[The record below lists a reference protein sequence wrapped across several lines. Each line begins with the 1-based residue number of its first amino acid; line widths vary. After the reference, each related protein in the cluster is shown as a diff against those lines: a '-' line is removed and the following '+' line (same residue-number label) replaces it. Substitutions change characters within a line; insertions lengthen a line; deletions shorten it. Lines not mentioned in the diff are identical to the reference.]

1 MTSRTCEVP
10 QSKKTENPPGLGAVK
25 LLLNCSVSFRGK
37 QNKTK
42 QTVLFSDFFFFHND
56 LNSGYF

>member
-42 QTVLFSDFFFFHND
+42 QFPSLIFFFFHND